1 MFAAVFSEAMNV
13 QPLRFAGSVGGERRN
28 RRVFRNSNS
37 RAARRKGDGLDQLGL
52 VALDCADDGRFVWPV
67 PETDECL
74 AGADVIDQGQS
85 NAAKDLLREGGKIA
99 EHPEEIE
106 PLPEREP
113 EITGPDWGQDF
124 HNTTVQLVGHALP
137 YLHEGGLPDHWQFGQ
152 ERRTLWH

>member
-1 MFAAVFSEAMNV
+1 MFSGAMNV
-13 QPLRFAGSVGGERRN
+13 QPLRFAGGVGGERRN
-28 RRVFRNSNS
+28 RRIFRNSNGGS
-37 RAARRKGDGLDQLGL
+37 ARRKGDRLGQLGL
-52 VALDCADDGRFVWPV
+52 IALHGADDGRFVWPV
-67 PETDECL
+67 PETDESL
-74 AGADVIDQGQS
+74 SGADVIDQAKS
-85 NAAKDLLREGGKIA
+85 HAAKDLLRKSGEIPK
-99 EHPEEIE
+99 HPEEIE